1 MRRFEYLRP
10 LDRARAVDLAANPE
24 VKLLGGGTNL
34 IDLMKIGVE
43 TPEILVDTTRLGLD
57 EIESR
62 VDGSL
67 RIGASVRNTDV
78 ASDRRVRARFPVLSA
93 AVLAGASGQLRN
105 MATVGGNLLQRTR
118 CAYFQDVTKACNKR
132 KPGSGCPAQTGANRE
147 LAILGGSEHCIATHP
162 SDMAVALRALDA
174 SVLVETE
181 KGAQTIPLAD
191 FYRLPGD
198 RPDIETNLPY
208 GALIVAIDVPAP
220 VDGARSS
227 YMKVRDR
234 ASFGFALAS
243 VAGVLRVADGRVA
256 HVALALGGVAPLPW
270 RARIAEAHL
279 MGAPADPDHFHAAID
294 AELQA
299 AQPRPENAFKV
310 TLARRMV
317 VRVLTELVGRGEVG
331 VAPS

>member
-1 MRRFEYLRP
+1 V
-10 LDRARAVDLAANPE
+10 DRARAVDLAANSE

-62 VDGSL
+62 ADGGL

-78 ASDRRVRARFPVLSA
+78 ASDDRVRERFPVLSA

-118 CAYFQDVTKACNKR
+118 CTYFQDVTKACNKR
-132 KPGSGCPAQTGANRE
+132 TPGSGCPAQTGANRE

-174 SVLVETE
+174 SVLIETE
-181 KGAQTIPLAD
+181 KGAETIPLAD

-208 GALIVAIDVPAP
+208 GSLIVAIDVPAP
-220 VDGARSS
+220 RNGARSS
-227 YMKVRDR
+227 YVKVRDR

-256 HVALALGGVAPLPW
+256 EVALALGGIAPLPW
-270 RARIAEAHL
+270 RARVAEAQL
-279 MGAPADPDHFHAAID
+279 TGAPAEPDRFRAAID
-294 AELQA
+294 AELEA

-310 TLARRMV
+310 TLARRIV
-317 VRVLTELVGRGEVG
+317 VRVLNELAASARAGE
-331 VAPS
+331 AP

>member
-1 MRRFEYLRP
+1 VRKFEYLRP
-10 LDRARAVDLAANPE
+10 EDRARAVDLAANPD

-43 TPEILVDTTRLGLD
+43 TPEFLVDTTRLGLD

-62 VDGSL
+62 ADGGL

-78 ASDRRVRARFPVLSA
+78 ASDDRVRERFPVLSA

-174 SVLVETE
+174 SVLIETE
-181 KGAQTIPLAD
+181 KGAETIPLAD
-191 FYRLPGD
+191 FYRLPGE

-208 GALIVAIDVPAP
+208 GSLIVAIDIPAP
-220 VDGARSS
+220 RNGARSS
-227 YMKVRDR
+227 YVKVRDR

-256 HVALALGGVAPLPW
+256 EVALALGGVAPLPW
-270 RARIAEAHL
+270 RARVAEAQL
-279 MGAPADPDHFHAAID
+279 MGAPAEPDRFRAAID
-294 AELQA
+294 AELEA

-310 TLARRMV
+310 TLARRIV
-317 VRVLTELVGRGEVG
+317 VRVLNELAGATREGE
-331 VAPS
+331 AS

>member
-1 MRRFEYLRP
+1 VRKFEYLRP
-10 LDRARAVDLAANPE
+10 ENRARAVDLAASPE

-62 VDGSL
+62 ADGSL

-78 ASDRRVRARFPVLSA
+78 ASDQRVRERFPVLSA

-118 CAYFQDVTKACNKR
+118 CTYFQDVTKACNKR

-162 SDMAVALRALDA
+162 SDMAVALRVLDA
-174 SVLVETE
+174 SVSIETQT
-181 KGAQTIPLAD
+181 GAETIPLAD

-198 RPDIETNLPY
+198 RPDIETDLPY
-208 GALIVAIDVPAP
+208 GALIVAVDVPGPQA
-220 VDGARSS
+220 GSRSS
-227 YMKVRDR
+227 YAKVRDR
-234 ASFGFALAS
+234 ASFGFALVS

-256 HVALALGGVAPLPW
+256 DVALALGGVAPVPW
-270 RARIAEAHL
+270 RARVAEGHL
-279 MGAPADPDHFHAAID
+279 MGAPADPDHFRAAID
-294 AELQA
+294 AELEA

-310 TLARRMV
+310 TLARRVV
-317 VRVLTELVGRGEVG
+317 VRVLTELAASAQVG
-331 VAPS
+331 VAS